1 MQILKPLL
9 KPYKKIL
16 ESKKIPRK
24 KQYQKRTREDIF
36 EICNCVGSDGEMKD
50 WYEKREIAL
59 WVAKRYQKEFGID
72 LTVYPCE
79 ISRGW
84 HLTKR

>member
-9 KPYKKIL
+9 KPYKKRL
-16 ESKKIPRK
+16 QSKKIARK
-24 KQYQKRTREDIF
+24 KREYKRVEEDIV

-50 WYEKREIAL
+50 WYEKRDTAL
-59 WVAKRYQKEFGID
+59 WVAKRYQKEFGIA

-79 ISRGW
+79 VSRGW
-84 HLTKR
+84 HLTKQ